1 MVRARSL
8 RGECCC
14 TDMICKSYL
23 EDSQDSDMDLQMDKS
38 TPSKGLDKRS
48 NRSLECSQNSGV
60 WPRNRQDCQEAFRFA
75 SSHSLG
81 PWLGLNVLSST
92 NRFEYRAILTRAHT
106 KQDVNAFKYHI
117 TAKVIL
123 LKWLRWLISPALLIN
138 FAQPATAPNR
148 TECTRLSSAT
158 DSQCPA
164 SLAERGS

>member
-14 TDMICKSYL
+14 TDLLCKSYL
-23 EDSQDSDMDLQMDKS
+23 EDSQDSDMDLQMGKS

-92 NRFEYRAILTRAHT
+92 NRLRVSGYLDTSTHQTRCERVQVTDYREI
-106 KQDVNAFKYHI
+106 
-117 TAKVIL
+117 IL
-123 LKWLRWLISPALLIN
+123 LKWLRWLISPALLTN

-148 TECTRLSSAT
+148 TECTKLSSAT